1 LTNSSFVL
9 CTSYFE
15 RTISLKPGDPIL
27 NPELSAVP
35 AIKIGIQIASLGL
48 PLPRAIPMVAQ
59 WGVQAIELDARRGFT
74 AADASQT
81 ALRQFRKMLGDHR
94 LRVSAVSYATRRGY
108 DAPDDLERRVD
119 GTKQAMKLA
128 AALGA
133 PVVVNRIG
141 EIPDKSAGPQ
151 WDLLLQVLHDLGR
164 SGQHIGALLAA
175 ETGAEPP
182 EALARLLSALPTGS
196 LGVDLNPGN
205 LLVHGHSPQDA
216 IEKLGSHVLHVHA
229 TDGVR
234 DLARG
239 RGQRVPLG
247 RGMADW
253 PALLGALE
261 EQDYRGDFTIE
272 RSDSDDPSHDLESAV
287 KYLRSL

>member
-1 LTNSSFVL
+1 
-9 CTSYFE
+9 
-15 RTISLKPGDPIL
+15 
-27 NPELSAVP
+27 VP
-35 AIKIGIQIASLGL
+35 ALKIGIQIASLGL
-48 PLPRAIPMVAQ
+48 PVKQAVPIVAE

-74 AADASQT
+74 AAEATQT
-81 ALRQFRKMLGDHR
+81 ALRQLRKMLSDHR

-108 DAPDDLERRVD
+108 DTPDDLERRVE
-119 GTKQAMKLA
+119 GTKWAMKLA

-141 EIPDKSAGPQ
+141 DIPAKPEGSS
-151 WDLLLQVLHDLGR
+151 WSLLVDVLHDLGR
-164 SGQHIGALLAA
+164 HGQHAGAMLAA
-175 ETGAEPP
+175 EMGAESPDT
-182 EALARLLSALPTGS
+182 LKQLIDALPVGS
-196 LGVDLNPGN
+196 LAVDLDPGN
-205 LLVHGHSPQDA
+205 LLVHGHSPLA
-216 IEKLGSHVLHVHA
+216 AVGSLGPHVLHVHA

-239 RGQRVPLG
+239 RGQLVALG

-261 EQDYRGDFTIE
+261 EQDYRGDFTIS
-272 RSDSDDPSHDLESAV
+272 RRDADDPEYELHAAV

>member
-1 LTNSSFVL
+1 MP
-9 CTSYFE
+9 
-15 RTISLKPGDPIL
+15 SL
-27 NPELSAVP
+27 
-35 AIKIGIQIASLGL
+35 KIGIQIASLGL
-48 PLPRAIPMVAQ
+48 PLPRAVPLVAA

-74 AADASQT
+74 PQEASQT
-81 ALRQFRKMLGDHR
+81 ALRQLRKMLSDHR
-94 LRVSAVSYATRRGY
+94 LRVSAVSYVTRRGY

-119 GTKQAMKLA
+119 GTKRAMKLA

-133 PVVVNRIG
+133 PVVVNRVG
-141 EIPDKSAGPQ
+141 EIPEKSEGPR

-164 SGQHIGALLAA
+164 AGQHTGALLAA

-182 EALARLLSALPTGS
+182 EALARLIGALPMGG

-205 LLVHGHSPQDA
+205 LLVHGHLPQEA
-216 IEKLGSHVLHVHA
+216 VGKLGPYILHVHA
-229 TDGVR
+229 TDGVPDR
-234 DLARG
+234 ARG
-239 RGQRVPLG
+239 RGQRVELG

-261 EQDYRGDFTIE
+261 VQDFRGDFTIE
-272 RSDSDDPSHDLESAV
+272 PAGANNAAYELESAV